1 MDSTPPTEDELRRAK
16 EMFESSAHGMVWSRI
31 LACQQKV
38 EQADADRGIALRD
51 WKDAKER
58 GDHTAVAEA
67 ARRER
72 RCHREFDAFI
82 AQRAALLA
90 EALTVVTE
98 DGERQKMWAAI
109 EAWNASAEQVEGQSE
124 K

>member
-1 MDSTPPTEDELRRAK
+1 MVFPPPTEDELRRAK

-38 EQADADRGIALRD
+38 EQVNADRGIALRD
-51 WKDAKER
+51 WKDAQER

-72 RCHREFDAFI
+72 RHHRDFDALI
-82 AQRAALLA
+82 AERAALVA
-90 EALTVVTE
+90 EALATVTE
-98 DGERQKMWAAI
+98 DVERQKMRAAM
-109 EAWNASAEQVEGQSE
+109 EEWDA
-124 K
+124 